1 VLIATIQAD
10 GHATDIKI
18 VGGSNMGLAES
29 AIAAVKYWR
38 FNPATGPD
46 GKPVAVTTQIEMTF
60 RAY

>member
-1 VLIATIQAD
+1 
-10 GHATDIKI
+10 
-18 VGGSNMGLAES
+18 MGLAES